1 MPADRHAIT
10 GRPRR
15 LFADPNAEAERHEEH
30 IVVVERTARLRGYL
44 LGLAQSSAERDRL
57 RARVAELE
65 GHVLELRSRAHHA
78 GGGPRKED
86 APDFPGCR
94 I

>member
-1 MPADRHAIT
+1 MRLTNLLLAHAAHADVVAT
-10 GRPRR
+10 PGPRATNGVA
-15 LFADPNAEAERHEEH
+15 FA
-30 IVVVERTARLRGYL
+30 RGYL
-44 LGLAQSSAERDRL
+44 RGRADAVRETRRL
-57 RARVAELE
+57 TARVAELE
-65 GHVLELRSRAHHA
+65 GHVLELRSRAQYA